1 MSIGLF
7 LGAGASVPYNYKT
20 TLEMK
25 EHILEYASRISDPK
39 ERIFIEK
46 LVNFHTCT
54 DIEYVLDLVIKLE
67 EFYQY
72 VKKYEDNEKIKE
84 FFKEFPI
91 QLQQDDNN
99 FEIAE
104 FYEFGIIIKKVRKKL
119 EAEIWEQY
127 RWKDEYIGKV
137 LAIFGNMYEKWKE
150 FGLHIFTTNYDG
162 VIEKYC
168 ERFDIVCERGFKA
181 NKHGSN
187 LFRNNFSS
195 TAEKY
200 LKFYKL
206 HGSLDW
212 DKKEDGRIICYDSD
226 QKRSDK
232 NNVLINPVLSPK
244 TEEKSHPF
252 NKIIEQFRE
261 FMKDPKNE
269 ICIVIGFSFRDFEDI
284 FSEFLKRNGNL
295 IIISEDGIAQ
305 FNNNVGHNHGI
316 NEIDYGED
324 VYISVPPCCPIDK
337 SIYYYPV
344 NITMENIDG
353 ITNSVNKL
361 VGYIMNPC
369 GNQECPVCLGNV
381 HERIGS
387 INT

>member
-1 MSIGLF
+1 MSVGLF

-25 EHILEYASRISDPK
+25 EHILEYAS
-39 ERIFIEK
+39 EIFNPDEYILIEK

-67 EFYQY
+67 EFYQHIE
-72 VKKYEDNEKIKE
+72 KYKDSEIIKE

-91 QLQQDDNN
+91 QLRRNDNHVR
-99 FEIAE
+99 FTE
-104 FYEFGIIIKKVRKKL
+104 FYEFGIIVKNMRKKL
-119 EAEIWEQY
+119 EDEIWKEY
-127 RWKDEYIGKV
+127 RWKGECIDSVLTIFDE
-137 LAIFGNMYEKWKE
+137 MYEKWKE
-150 FGLHIFTTNYDG
+150 LDLHIFTTNYDRI
-162 VIEKYC
+162 IEKYC
-168 ERFDIVCERGFKA
+168 EKRDIVCERGFKMG
-181 NKHGSN
+181 KHGSN
-187 LFRNNFSS
+187 LFINNFNS

-212 DKKEDGRIICYDSD
+212 DKKEGGKIICYDND
-226 QKRSDK
+226 QKRSDG

-284 FSEFLKRNGNL
+284 FSEFIERDGKL
-295 IIISEDGIAQ
+295 IIISKDGIKQ
-305 FNNNVGHNHGI
+305 LNNNLKHYKTVYEIPYDDWIYGH
-316 NEIDYGED
+316 
-324 VYISVPPCCPIDK
+324 VPLDCSNNN
-337 SIYYYPV
+337 SIYHYPV
-344 NITMENIDG
+344 NITIDNIEE
-353 ITNSVNKL
+353 ITNSVSEL
-361 VGYIMNPC
+361 VEFIMNPC
-369 GNQECPVCLGNV
+369 GKQECPTCNGNSRR
-381 HERIGS
+381 EI
-387 INT
+387 